1 MKYNWNTDDINEKM
15 SEYALQTEESLKYYY
30 VYRSMLF
37 DLGYFKE
44 DNHPKISRDEFFS
57 ELEKFDVNY
66 FDNQFFDLITYISN
80 AISDYEL
87 NIKNS
92 LSVKKDA
99 NYIIKTCKDFYKRN
113 DKESYNYF
121 NKIVKQSDR
130 IKFLSGK
137 ENSTFLGRSY
147 ILSKNN
153 YYILINGSNYLE
165 DTVALIHEG
174 KHVENAMKS
183 YKGTI
188 DLYQELSSI
197 LYELYMIDYL
207 IQINDKNEE
216 TLNLKIKT
224 INKYITHI
232 TKMANQIEF
241 IKALK
246 SFNDPNNTY
255 QDVNENYDLYY
266 KEYNLLKIYDI
277 MKNGYSQKEIGSLV
291 SFIVAIDLY
300 NNCKIKEV
308 NNVLSCYMFG
318 VYKLQPKI
326 VDGVLEYVS
335 TQFKPYKQE
344 KIKTIYKKPI
354 DKLK

>member
-1 MKYNWNTDDINEKM
+1 MKYNWSPEDINEKM
-15 SEYALQTEESLKYYY
+15 SKFAFQTEESLKNYY

-37 DLGYFKE
+37 DMGYFKE
-44 DNHPKISRDEFFS
+44 EEHPKILRDEFFS
-57 ELEKFDVNY
+57 ELGKFDVSY
-66 FDNQFFDLITYISN
+66 FDNQFFDLVTYISN
-80 AISDYEL
+80 YMSDY
-87 NIKNS
+87 I
-92 LSVKKDA
+92 LSIETLFLKKREPS
-99 NYIIKTCKDFYKRN
+99 YIIKTCKDFYKKN
-113 DKESYNYF
+113 DKDSYNYF
-121 NKIVKQSDR
+121 NKIVKQTDR
-130 IKFLSGK
+130 IHFLTGK
-137 ENSTFLGRSY
+137 ENNSFLGRSY

-153 YYILINGSNYLE
+153 YYILINGLNYLE

-174 KHVENAMKS
+174 KHIENAMKS

-207 IQINDKNEE
+207 IQINNKNEE
-216 TLNLKIKT
+216 TLKLKIKT

-232 TKMANQIEF
+232 KQMANQIEF

-246 SFNDPNNTY
+246 SFNDSNNTY

-266 KEYNLLKIYDI
+266 SEYNLLKIYDI

-335 TQFKPYKQE
+335 SQFKPYKQE
-344 KIKTIYKKPI
+344 KIKAIYKKPI